1 MELPERAAR
10 ALEVLRREGRELR
23 FDVARVCESQRYRLS
38 ARYRSEA
45 GEVRLGLVYSED
57 EEALEALR
65 RRLDAQWA
73 RGGSPRGP

>member
-23 FDVARVCESQRYRLS
+23 FEVARVCESQRYRLS
-38 ARYRSEA
+38 ARYRSDA

-65 RRLDAQWA
+65 VRLEA
-73 RGGSPRGP
+73 R